1 MTPPRIVFV
10 GCVAEG
16 RECLQEILQA
26 GGNVVAVV
34 TFTDE
39 LARKTSGAVS
49 FESTATEHGIPL
61 YKVRSTN
68 TPESIALLKEL
79 TPDVIF
85 VVGWTRLVSA
95 EALRTPSLGCIGMHA
110 SLLPKYRGRAPV
122 NWAIINDE
130 KETGN
135 TMLLLDD
142 GVDTGDILLQKRI
155 RISFS
160 DTCETLY
167 AKVARAGREMIR
179 EIMPF
184 IASGRLP
191 RKPQQHELATVM
203 PARKPEDG
211 LIDWRKSSRELYNW
225 VRALTHPYP
234 GAFTLHNERQLLIWQ
249 AHPSH
254 FPEGGSGS
262 AAFRQCQPGEVISV
276 SDGITVATGSDDLLT
291 VRRLSYANEPEMLWQ
306 GFIEQSSINLGDI
319 LG

>member
-1 MTPPRIVFV
+1 MGPRRIVFV

-16 RECLQEILQA
+16 LECLQEILKA

-39 LARKTSGAVS
+39 LASKTSGAVS
-49 FESTATEHGIPL
+49 FDSIARSHGIPL
-61 YKVRSTN
+61 HKVRSTN

-79 TPDVIF
+79 APDVIF
-85 VVGWTRLVSA
+85 VIGWTRLVSK
-95 EALRTPSLGCIGMHA
+95 EVLQTPVLGCIGMHA
-110 SLLPKYRGRAPV
+110 SLLPRYRGRAPV

-167 AKVARAGREMIR
+167 AKVAQAGREMIR

-191 RKPQQHELATVM
+191 RTPQEHAQATVM
-203 PARKPEDG
+203 PGRKPEDG
-211 LIDWRKSSRELYNW
+211 LIDWQRSSLELYNW

-234 GAFTLHNERQLLIWQ
+234 GAFTFHNGRQLLIWQ
-249 AHPSH
+249 AHPSP
-254 FPEGGSGS
+254 FPEAGGSP
-262 AAFRQCQPGEVISV
+262 AFQRYKAGEVVSV
-276 SDGITVATGSDDLLT
+276 SDGITIATGCDDLLT
-291 VRRLSYANEPEMLWQ
+291 VRQLSYEGEQDTHWQ
-306 GFIEQSSINLGDI
+306 SFLEQNSVKLGEI